1 MSCIKI
7 LTTTGL
13 VVPIG
18 APICTNCRKELS
30 VKPVETICHESYA
43 EGATSCIAEEKRE
56 RHTIVEVNCFSD
68 ADSESQPIFSQD
80 SEASVCGIGKL
91 EKLNAYLEITNVS
104 PIKEKTTPLSTSC
117 EKTRKKCVSKA
128 LECLTAICSTICP
141 GEGEELETMVLQAK
155 QTLLNEKITTLDQTS
170 FILKEVYLQAESWTL
185 QRQILSIICK
195 DRTFGEIKELLP
207 NVSAWKF
214 NKAKHHTNDVGCGMP
229 VALDKKCRN
238 RVDNEKLE
246 HFIDYILSSNIIKD
260 LPYGTK
266 TMKLSSG
273 EVVEVPNLIRS
284 LAPSSLI
291 TQYTQYCEA
300 EDIKPLGSSTLYK
313 ILNDCSA
320 SVRKCIEGLDYYV
333 AEGGRSFL
341 DLENI
346 IEKLEITDERKK
358 EMISCLLSGKSYL
371 KSDFKVH
378 IEAESN
384 IADHCRLFALSEGEE
399 QCGHS
404 HTEICLQ
411 CRNLDEILNEISTIV
426 QSVNWEN
433 KDAVLFQVESA
444 VDSITDWKAHIMR
457 SRNQEDA
464 RLDLVRDLKNG
475 QVLVTCDWAM
485 KMLPRKYREGQTD
498 WFAKRGMNW
507 HIAVSVFKEQ
517 GCIKNFTHVH
527 IFSAQISQDS
537 PITSSLIKDTVA
549 DLHTLIPDIQEIHIY
564 SDNAGCYKNTLMM
577 ASLRRDVGNKIKSY
591 NFSEAQD
598 GKGPCYRRASHIK
611 SVIKRYIN
619 EGHDVTSAEEMK
631 VAIDARQNGQF
642 RVKVVDTVTVID
654 GEKNNTK
661 SIAGI
666 TQLHNFPDNFI
677 PWKSLGSP
685 PKPAELL
692 IKLNWTN
699 EETVSRSLS
708 TEDEDLHPKP
718 KRRKISYDCPKDGC
732 IKSFSSNETLDN
744 HLLLG
749 DCNYVQVISVHDKAK
764 IMYGTKVNSLF
775 INTHSVS
782 IPSDSVVGESGL
794 RQGWALKTKKKR
806 VIFSEAQRKYMH
818 DRFYAG
824 KRTGSKVDPFRAAE
838 EMRNMK
844 EEDQYLFKRNDY
856 LTGQQISSYFSRLAM
871 KDRNSE
877 PGDFKSAEEEDS
889 KHELKIKI
897 LQQISK

>member
-1 MSCIKI
+1 MLI
-7 LTTTGL
+7 
-13 VVPIG
+13 
-18 APICTNCRKELS
+18 
-30 VKPVETICHESYA
+30 VKA
-43 EGATSCIAEEKRE
+43 
-56 RHTIVEVNCFSD
+56 
-68 ADSESQPIFSQD
+68 SQYS
-80 SEASVCGIGKL
+80 AKTLRLLCVALGKL

-195 DRTFGEIKELLP
+195 DRTFGEIKE
-207 NVSAWKF
+207 
-214 NKAKHHTNDVGCGMP
+214 
-229 VALDKKCRN
+229 
-238 RVDNEKLE
+238 
-246 HFIDYILSSNIIKD
+246 
-260 LPYGTK
+260 
-266 TMKLSSG
+266 
-273 EVVEVPNLIRS
+273 
-284 LAPSSLI
+284 
-291 TQYTQYCEA
+291 
-300 EDIKPLGSSTLYK
+300 
-313 ILNDCSA
+313 
-320 SVRKCIEGLDYYV
+320 
-333 AEGGRSFL
+333 
-341 DLENI
+341 
-346 IEKLEITDERKK
+346 
-358 EMISCLLSGKSYL
+358 
-371 KSDFKVH
+371 
-378 IEAESN
+378 
-384 IADHCRLFALSEGEE
+384 
-399 QCGHS
+399 
-404 HTEICLQ
+404 
-411 CRNLDEILNEISTIV
+411 
-426 QSVNWEN
+426 
-433 KDAVLFQVESA
+433 VESA

-475 QVLVTCDWAM
+475 QVLVTCDWAI

-598 GKGPCYRRASHIK
+598 GKGPCDRRASHIK

-666 TQLHNFPDNFI
+666 TQLHNFQFESDGLRVWKAYKIGKGQLI

-699 EETVSRSLS
+699 EEIVSRSLS

-732 IKSFSSNETLDN
+732 IRSFSSNETLDN

-749 DCNYVQVISVHDKAK
+749 DCNYEQVISVHDKAK

-775 INTHSVS
+775 INTQSVS

-806 VIFSEAQRKYMH
+806 VIFSDAQRKYMH

-889 KHELKIKI
+889 KHELKTKI
-897 LQQISK
+897 LQQIAK